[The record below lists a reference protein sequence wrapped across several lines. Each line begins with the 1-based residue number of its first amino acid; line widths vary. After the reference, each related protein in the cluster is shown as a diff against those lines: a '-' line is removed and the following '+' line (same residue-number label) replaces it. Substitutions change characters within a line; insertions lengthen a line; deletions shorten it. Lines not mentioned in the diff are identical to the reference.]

1 MDNKWYLYNV
11 VFYDGVDAFVSKFV
25 ASADETD
32 ARKHIVSYTAGN
44 GEVLKLDKLY
54 PLSFEDIIAMKN
66 VSDDYMEK
74 VTDAREKKNAVERWI
89 VMYF

>member
-32 ARKHIVSYTAGN
+32 ARKHIVSYSHGN

-74 VTDAREKKNAVERWI
+74 VLDAREKKNAVERWI

>member
-32 ARKHIVSYTAGN
+32 ARKHIVEYSAGN

-54 PLSFEDIIAMKN
+54 PAPFEDIIAMKN
-66 VSDDYMEK
+66 VSADYLSK
-74 VTDAREKKNAVERWI
+74 VSDAQEKKNAVERFI